1 MTRATTTEDGL
12 VNRML
17 CLAASLILLGSTVP
31 AHAGVEAVWR
41 QNELTLGY
49 QGFTTNYSCIGLRD
63 KVESLLLYFGA
74 KKEGMKVSAYG
85 CAGGP
90 YRPVPAVNLKLKF
103 ETLVPAEPGATGV
116 ISAEWVER
124 DLFPQKKLQ
133 RAAPQ
138 RITRGDC
145 EIVERFVA
153 KVLPSFAHETLQ
165 DLTTCIPNKF
175 DGTVPNLRE
184 KVLVPAGTAPPPV

>member
-1 MTRATTTEDGL
+1 
-12 VNRML
+12 ML
-17 CLAASLILLGSTVP
+17 CLAVSVTLLSGSALS
-31 AHAGVEAVWR
+31 AHAGVDAVWK

-85 CAGGP
+85 CAAGP
-90 YRPVPAVNLKLKF
+90 YRPVPAVNLSLKF
-103 ETLVPAEPGATGV
+103 ETLVPADPGADDV
-116 ISAEWVER
+116 VAAKWVER
-124 DLFPQKKLQ
+124 DLFPQKKVQ
-133 RAAPQ
+133 QEAPQ

-153 KVLPSFAHETLQ
+153 KVLPSFSHETLQ
-165 DLTTCIPNKF
+165 NLTTCIPNKF

-184 KVLVPAGTAPPPV
+184 KVLVPADAAPPPA